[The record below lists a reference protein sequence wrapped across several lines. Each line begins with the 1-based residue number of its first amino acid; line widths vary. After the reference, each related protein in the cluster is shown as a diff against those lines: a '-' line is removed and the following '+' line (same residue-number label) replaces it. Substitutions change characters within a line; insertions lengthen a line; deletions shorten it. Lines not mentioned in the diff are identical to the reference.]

1 MGLDMLR
8 RRAERVSNVFCSC
21 EQRGCDE
28 GSGGGG
34 GGGGILYVIDPA
46 CWGGV
51 DRVRIWSVVIA

>member
-8 RRAERVSNVFCSC
+8 RQAERVSNVICSWDR
-21 EQRGCDE
+21 RGGDK

-34 GGGGILYVIDPA
+34 GGVSYVTDPA
-46 CWGGV
+46 GWGGV